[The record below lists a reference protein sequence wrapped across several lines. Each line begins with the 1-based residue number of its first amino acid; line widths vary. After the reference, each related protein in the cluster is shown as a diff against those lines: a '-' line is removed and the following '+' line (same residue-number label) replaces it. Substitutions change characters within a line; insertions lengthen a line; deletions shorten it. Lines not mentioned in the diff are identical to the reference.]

1 MTSAIWSGSS
11 RNCGIVGWPAMIPS
25 ASGRCRNFSIGY
37 FRCNARNAGAIA
49 SALSLTLVD
58 GVALRRNK
66 CAQRVQASLRCRRL
80 LCESRLARAQ

>member
-25 ASGRCRNFSIGY
+25 ASGRCRFFNRILQMQ
-37 FRCNARNAGAIA
+37 RAERRRNRER
-49 SALSLTLVD
+49 ALADLVD
-58 GVALRRNK
+58 GVALRAINAHK
-66 CAQRVQASLRCRRL
+66 DQASLRCRCL